1 MRHGVLGSQK
11 RLTSRPCYQAGRT
24 KFPFTG
30 AGFCVKLRS
39 KCTSD
44 SCSTRAHGY
53 LMGTSDDCR
62 ASKKELAIDS
72 ASPQAEAPRCFE
84 SHRVHRKDI
93 EFHVKRFF
101 CFIRAIIPVFEN
113 DRS

>member
-1 MRHGVLGSQK
+1 MVRTERIDFSASFSWVQPR
-11 RLTSRPCYQAGRT
+11 RLRSSTTVCQAGRT
-24 KFPFTG
+24 EFPFIG
-30 AGFCVKLRS
+30 AGFFIKLRS

-53 LMGTSDDCR
+53 LMGTSDDSR

-72 ASPQAEAPRCFE
+72 ATPRAEAPRCFE
-84 SHRVHRKDI
+84 SHGVHRKDI

-101 CFIRAIIPVFEN
+101 CFI
-113 DRS
+113 

>member
-1 MRHGVLGSQK
+1 MVRTERIDFSASFSWVQPR
-11 RLTSRPCYQAGRT
+11 RLRNSTTVCQAGRT
-24 KFPFTG
+24 KFPLTG

-62 ASKKELAIDS
+62 TSEKGLVVDL
-72 ASPQAEAPRCFE
+72 ASPQAEALRCFE
-84 SHRVHRKDI
+84 SHRLHRKDI
-93 EFHVKRFF
+93 EFHAKRFF
-101 CFIRAIIPVFEN
+101 C
-113 DRS
+113 